1 MLARQHPSSALIGWP
16 GMECPGQPAHWPGA
30 APKPDKKLAN
40 IRNLVGFR
48 SKYTP
53 QAAILCLK
61 YNHYSAKERLLL
73 GQWQG
78 QCSSIQLETFPEK
91 MRRVIVTIPGLGW
104 ALVCAAGLSS
114 PELTPYII
122 SSQARPCLQRNIIA
136 DQFGTLSICQLYVP
150 LQFISYF
157 LVKKWFSI

>member
-1 MLARQHPSSALIGWP
+1 
-16 GMECPGQPAHWPGA
+16 MECPGQPAHWPGA

-122 SSQARPCLQRNIIA
+122 SSQARPCPGGIFCREIWLRINLEHC
-136 DQFGTLSICQLYVP
+136 QFVNYTFPCNLSTI
-150 LQFISYF
+150 FE
-157 LVKKWFSI
+157 